1 MLKPT
6 RHQDPK
12 HVPSPDRRRHPRK
25 AVDSMDWETKVVLRV
40 ESSVASLNG
49 NLLSDEKGTRDFGWE
64 AASLQVLRRRLKS
77 HTTD

>member
-1 MLKPT
+1 
-6 RHQDPK
+6 
-12 HVPSPDRRRHPRK
+12 
-25 AVDSMDWETKVVLRV
+25 MDWETKVVRRV

-49 NLLSDEKGTRDFGWE
+49 NPLSDEKATRDFGWE